1 MQIFTMN
8 QLVFISNFKHENLE
22 ISPIRHWGGPIA
34 PPYHGY
40 SLRHLNQH
48 GPMREVKDM
57 TMEEIR
63 KLEVKY
69 GAPIRVR
76 ITLRPD
82 TMMIK

>member
-1 MQIFTMN
+1 MYLTLDNLRHIAGWDADSIFHPRY
-8 QLVFISNFKHENLE
+8 V
-22 ISPIRHWGGPIA
+22 GGPIA
-34 PPYHGY
+34 VPYYGY
-40 SLRHLNQH
+40 SFRHLNQH

-69 GAPIRVR
+69 DSPIRIR